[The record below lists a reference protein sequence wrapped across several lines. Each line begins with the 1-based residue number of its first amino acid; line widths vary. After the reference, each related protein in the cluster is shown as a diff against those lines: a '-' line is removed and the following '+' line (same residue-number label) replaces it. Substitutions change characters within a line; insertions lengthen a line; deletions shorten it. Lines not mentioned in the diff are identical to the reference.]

1 MPKTDKEFRAMKKA
15 EVVAYAKELEEKLQA
30 DRTEQLI
37 NEIVETKQQLE
48 LTQEEAAGMSE
59 TIRLKNSKEQVT
71 ANAVANLINGIN
83 LALDNAS
90 TMLESIG
97 IISKGGR
104 K

>member
-1 MPKTDKEFRAMKKA
+1 MPKTDKEFKAMKKA
-15 EVVAYAKELEEKLQA
+15 DIVAYAKELEMKLTVDETDA
-30 DRTEQLI
+30 LI
-37 NEIVETKQQLE
+37 RELVNTKTNLE

-59 TIRLKNSKEQVT
+59 TIRMKNAKEQVT
-71 ANAVANLINGIN
+71 SNAVANLINGIN

-97 IISKGGR
+97 VISKGGR